1 MVWRKKVNL
10 SFDVDW
16 TDWLILVQNEG
27 RTLFW
32 KRKNKDRPV
41 TQLLCIV
48 SLLHFRTVRL
58 DLIRTIF
65 TSKSLLYFCF
75 V

>member
-41 TQLLCIV
+41 TQHLCIV
-48 SLLHFRTVRL
+48 SLLHFQTVRL